1 MRIYC
6 DIDDVLSRTAE
17 ALLKLAADEFGR
29 VLAYDEVTNFNLQLT
44 FNFTDEEMRRFSVL
58 SHAYDNLIAYE
69 PESGAVA
76 GVKALAAKGHLVEF
90 VTGRPATAH
99 RATADWL
106 ERVGLGGFRVRYVDK
121 YGRPCPQGDDLP
133 RTLSPTEFAAIPYD
147 LAIDD
152 SPLALDALRHRP
164 ETKVIVFD
172 RPWNRAYPLAPNMV
186 RIAGWSGLCGI
197 ADFMV

>member
-29 VLAYDEVTNFNLQLT
+29 VLAYNAVTSFDLQLT
-44 FNFTDEEMRRFSVL
+44 FGFTDEEMRRFSTL
-58 SHAYDNLIAYE
+58 SHTYEHLVAYE
-69 PESGAVA
+69 PVSGAVA

-106 ERVGLGGFRVRYVDK
+106 ARVGLGGFPVLYVDK
-121 YGRPCPQGDDLP
+121 YGRPCPRGDDLP
-133 RTLSPTEFAAIPYD
+133 RTLTPAEFAAIPYD

-152 SPLALDALRHRP
+152 SPLALDALRDRP
-164 ETKVIVFD
+164 ETKVVVFD

-186 RIAGWSGLCGI
+186 RVAGWSGLCEI